1 MKNIYVVV
9 DTNDYGCYMGCF
21 STKEKA
27 VAYIVSRKD
36 FIDEVLLILDEY
48 IDNQAVNG

>member
-1 MKNIYVVV
+1 MKKVYVVV
-9 DTNDYGCYMGCF
+9 DDNYYGNYMGCF

-36 FIDEVLLILDEY
+36 FIHEVLVILDEY
-48 IDNQAVNG
+48 IDDP